1 MIVGSAMGGIFG
13 PGTLLQVHGLVETP
27 ELNGKLGKIQK
38 KWRATVGGF
47 AMWCVAFRHA
57 QQPPIDEG
65 RTARMRCRS
74 VRGSP
79 WPHTKIGI

>member
-38 KWRATVGGF
+38 NGERRLV
-47 AMWCVAFRHA
+47 
-57 QQPPIDEG
+57 DL
-65 RTARMRCRS
+65 RCGASRS
-74 VRGSP
+74 VRPSNLLLM
-79 WPHTKIGI
+79 KVA